1 MVKIS
6 ATKKRRSSHDT
17 EAVWKGSMKMF
28 EDVFTDKVSPFFTSM
43 MSPAFKVDISEDD
56 KAIFIE
62 ADMPGMKKEDVTVSM
77 EDDVLSISAEREHSE
92 EEKKKGYHALSVPGE
107 ASAEALR

>member
-1 MVKIS
+1 MALKLYG
-6 ATKKRRSSHDT
+6 RDP
-17 EAVWKGSMKMF
+17 MKMF

-43 MSPAFKVDISEDD
+43 MTPAFKVDISEDE

-92 EEKKKGYHALSVPGE
+92 EEKKKRLSPD
-107 ASAEALR
+107 